1 VSAPGPEAQAISA
14 FVPILRSFDEER
26 TRDFYL
32 RYLGFETTFEHRFGP
47 GMPLYMGVRL
57 GGLELHLSEH
67 HGDATPGSAVRIE
80 MTDIATYHRSIRE
93 RGHPR
98 ADPGLQDQEWGWRE
112 LSVTDPSGNR
122 LIFCSPLAAT

>member
-1 VSAPGPEAQAISA
+1 MSAPETPTVSAL
-14 FVPILRSFDEER
+14 VPILRSFDEGQ

-32 RYLGFETTFEHRFGP
+32 RYLGFEPAFEHRFGP
-47 GMPLYMGVRL
+47 AMPLYMGVRL

-80 MTDIATYHRSIRE
+80 MPDVASYHRALRE

-98 ADPGLQDQEWGWRE
+98 ANPGLQDREWGWRE
-112 LSVTDPSGNR
+112 MSVTDPSGNR
-122 LIFCSPLAAT
+122 LIFCSPLDAV